1 MKAITIRHPHA
12 AATFSRLGGPDG
24 LWRPAGPAAAAA
36 GPALLAIGAVIAVVD
51 LVDCH
56 PAALDGAG
64 RVCCAPWGERWHGAA
79 ARPAH
84 HLIFSDVRVLPR
96 PVPCPGRQSTP
107 WLLPS
112 AATAAVEA
120 QLMAL

>member
-1 MKAITIRHPHA
+1 FA
-12 AATFSRLGGPDG
+12 RLGGPDR
-24 LWRPAGPAAAAA
+24 LWRPAGPDAAAA
-36 GPALLAIGAVIAVVD
+36 GPSLLAIGAVIAVVD

-56 PAALDGAG
+56 PAVGERG

-96 PVPCPGRQSTP
+96 PVPCPGRQITP
-107 WLLPS
+107 WLLPP
-112 AATAAVEA
+112 AVAEAVEA
-120 QLMAL
+120 QLTAQ